1 MSRSRHQLLDD
12 ALDLSRRMAELGES
26 GEWESVI
33 ELEAHRRQ
41 LLEQAFA
48 THLPA
53 DEVVAD
59 RVKHIL
65 EYDKQLMSHS
75 LDARER
81 VAAEL
86 AASNKGRKA
95 ANAYHSAGR

>member
-1 MSRSRHQLLDD
+1 LLDD

-33 ELEAHRRQ
+33 ALEAERRQ

-53 DEVVAD
+53 DEIVAD
-59 RVKHIL
+59 RVKAIL
-65 EYDKQLMSHS
+65 EFDRRLMSRS

-86 AASNKGRKA
+86 AATNKGRKA
-95 ANAYHSAGR
+95 ANAYQAAGR